1 MKCRYISLGGWLVH
15 PSYMWNNVTIFVK
28 NNLWLSVIYFLI
40 LLFYYSTL
48 TLLLVRIKYEQLR
61 TVEFENERYFH
72 RTRRW
77 NIFGDYLYWGQSI
90 YLSPFLLYSLILTVT
105 RMKKGSLIFFWC
117 QSKKTESQTIIII
130 TNNH

>member
-48 TLLLVRIKYEQLR
+48 TFTGTNKIRTVTNSRVWKRTILSSYTKIEHLWLLLVLRSKYLSISFSSLFSDFNCNKNEKRFADFFLVSIKKNR
-61 TVEFENERYFH
+61 
-72 RTRRW
+72 
-77 NIFGDYLYWGQSI
+77 GQSQNFNI
-90 YLSPFLLYSLILTVT
+90 
-105 RMKKGSLIFFWC
+105 
-117 QSKKTESQTIIII
+117 
-130 TNNH
+130 